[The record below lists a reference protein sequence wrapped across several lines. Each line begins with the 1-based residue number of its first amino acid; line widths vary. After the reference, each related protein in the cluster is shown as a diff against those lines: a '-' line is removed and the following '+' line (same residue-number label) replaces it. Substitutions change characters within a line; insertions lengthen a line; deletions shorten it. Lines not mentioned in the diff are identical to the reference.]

1 MRCTSS
7 PEPTGQGKM
16 VHSFC
21 IVALFCLL
29 LPAMGKPGSEL
40 RDPQLGKA
48 AFIFLAI
55 LQELTDKQKA
65 MQLLYK
71 LYKQDNDIVPE
82 EPGRTREVEENEKEG
97 GLERRASPQVRRAG
111 CRIFFWKSWTAC

>member
-1 MRCTSS
+1 
-7 PEPTGQGKM
+7 M

-40 RDPQLGKA
+40 RDPQLGDDLPW
-48 AFIFLAI
+48 FIQI
-55 LQELTDKQKA
+55 QDNQELTDKQKA